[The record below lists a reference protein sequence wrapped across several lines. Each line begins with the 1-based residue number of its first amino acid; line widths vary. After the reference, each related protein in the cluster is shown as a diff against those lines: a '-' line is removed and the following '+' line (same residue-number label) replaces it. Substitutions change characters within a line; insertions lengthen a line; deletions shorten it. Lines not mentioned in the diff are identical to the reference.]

1 MQNNY
6 SREEFF
12 AYMDAWKPVLESSHK
27 VFTQLQG
34 GAMSG
39 IVLII
44 ATIGFNFDNISAIG
58 TFEKWLIGGALVCL
72 ILSLGNV
79 LNCVRITD
87 FMEGLLAGIR
97 GRIIFD
103 RLSNV
108 SCTEIENLRND
119 IARRLV
125 LTQQFYGYAYWCF
138 LIAVTLGIICFISI
152 LLRF

>member
-1 MQNNY
+1 MQNDY

-34 GAMSG
+34 GSMSG

-58 TFEKWLIGGALVCL
+58 AFEKWLIGGALVCL
-72 ILSLGNV
+72 ILSLGNI

-87 FMEGLLAGIR
+87 FLEGLLAGIR
-97 GRIIFD
+97 SRIIFD
-103 RLSNV
+103 RLSDV
-108 SCTEIENLRND
+108 PYTEVENLRND

-138 LIAVTLGIICFISI
+138 LVAVTLGIICFISI

>member
-1 MQNNY
+1 MTSNY

-34 GAMSG
+34 GSMSG

-44 ATIGFNFDNISAIG
+44 ATIGFNFDNISALA
-58 TFEKWLIGGALVCL
+58 TFEKWLLCGSLICL

-87 FMEGLLAGIR
+87 FVEGLLAGIKS
-97 GRIIFD
+97 RIIFD
-103 RLSNV
+103 QLAQV
-108 SCTEIENLRND
+108 PATEINGVRDEIITR
-119 IARRLV
+119 IVSAQR
-125 LTQQFYGYAYWCF
+125 FYGYAYWCF
-138 LIAVTLGIICFISI
+138 LIAVTLGIFCFISI